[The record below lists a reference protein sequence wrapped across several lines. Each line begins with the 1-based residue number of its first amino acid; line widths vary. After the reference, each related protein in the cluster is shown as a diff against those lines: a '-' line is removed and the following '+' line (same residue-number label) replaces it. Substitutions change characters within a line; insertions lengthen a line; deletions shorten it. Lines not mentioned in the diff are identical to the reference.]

1 MNPVQL
7 EQSTYLSTDECP
19 LAPET
24 KPFLPALFLAH
35 NPDIGFPAPQDKLIS
50 GWDGPALFT
59 TLAAFGIFISL
70 AFLSQPE
77 FDTPNSHTTLS
88 VSLNTPQAVSEPP
101 VRKPEAETAKVEA
114 AITPQSTNAP
124 APQADHPQPSQ
135 KTEATDQPPPS
146 PAIDYSLIQSI
157 INDDSGSESPL
168 GTETEQNTGPHNT
181 VFDNKFRQYLHSE
194 ELKEFNRRRESVD
207 IGNYNDGTAEH
218 FSDGN
223 GHCFKVIDNAGE
235 TMWVRKNCLK
245 KQKRE
250 LEFGRLKLN

>member
-1 MNPVQL
+1 MNRLLANPKRKRQRSKR
-7 EQSTYLSTDECP
+7 QSHRRT
-19 LAPET
+19 
-24 KPFLPALFLAH
+24 
-35 NPDIGFPAPQDKLIS
+35 Q
-50 GWDGPALFT
+50 
-59 TLAAFGIFISL
+59 
-70 AFLSQPE
+70 
-77 FDTPNSHTTLS
+77 TPT
-88 VSLNTPQAVSEPP
+88 
-101 VRKPEAETAKVEA
+101 
-114 AITPQSTNAP
+114 
-124 APQADHPQPSQ
+124 APQAEHPQPSQ
-135 KTEATDQPPPS
+135 KTEATDQPPPT

-250 LEFGRLKLN
+250 LEFGRLKAQLNDVRSGILNSRFPLNRAVDNPIVF